1 MAQRIRDVMTS
12 DPIVCPAT
20 ATLTDAAREMRDRE
34 IGDVLVE
41 RGGALCGVVT
51 DRDIVIRAVATG
63 ADPNVTRLGDICSR
77 ELITLSPSDSIR
89 DAVELMRKKAVRRL
103 PVVDKGAAVGIV
115 SLGDLAVERDK
126 DSVLSD
132 ISAAPPNS

>member
-12 DPIVCPAT
+12 DPTVCPAA
-20 ATLTDAAREMRDRE
+20 ATLTDAAREMRDHE

-41 RGGALCGVVT
+41 RDGALCGLVT
-51 DRDIVIRAVATG
+51 DRDIVIRAIAAG

-89 DAVELMRKKAVRRL
+89 DAVELMRQKSVRRL
-103 PVVDKGAAVGIV
+103 PVVDKGEAVGIV
-115 SLGDLAVERDK
+115 SLGDLAVVRDK

-132 ISAAPPNS
+132 